1 MKNKF
6 RNLFCLLFLI
16 TAGTNLG
23 IAQDEITVL
32 KSRHSHPQQ
41 FQSIS
46 NIDFDKSQYQKVQDQ
61 NGIERYVK
69 KSILE
74 RNKLKATNRT
84 GTEKATV
91 TFIFNM
97 PEDEIDGWPAVE
109 IQNIRMYNQDD
120 VYWLEPEEIVDGVLV
135 AELPQGSYQLL
146 VQLGLNNDA
155 PITQGCTFGFIAKE
169 NISIGQDTT
178 ITIDYADAKNVIYQ
192 EKKLPNGELFSDG
205 DYDARSGQ
213 FISNPNVISGN
224 GTIYFIDQD
233 YGYFSLI
240 SYSHPESNDI
250 HENGLSYDNRF
261 RLLVSDL
268 SERYTI
274 IMIHPALRLDDEL
287 NNIYTVSSVKS
298 GISSSENLA
307 CNGIYKTI
315 SSSIKPSILSDN
327 YAAEK
332 GIGSYYI
339 NLNENDGSY
348 FKSGT
353 LYKTDITYS
362 RLNMNVCHD
371 GDYLSPNFKTYYS
384 ASEYYFDEIN
394 GKRTSI
400 LAPWGDVSGEDVVC
414 QVISPDREF
423 MYNLK
428 ANNNLDLMPSS
439 TFSFKEAEIAGVFG
453 NNTPLNVFGNNFDAM
468 GTKVHQPLCNYV
480 GRMGEIR
487 EIDNYALDFSLL
499 YNGEEVCTDYQQ
511 CINEWLNEW
520 IYGGHPDGAYDVTV
534 VNQNMTV
541 DDMQGCNTTKVH
553 YDTRNEDFTPPT
565 AMMLQFRNVEDNS
578 VTERFEKGENGV
590 MYLAAKDYHMGIDE
604 QNWTMFM
611 ETRPVNVTVS
621 YSPNGMET
629 WTELNIA
636 EKPELFDE
644 YTFGYI
650 YAADLG
656 QVKSSSDNK
665 WYDLKIVLSDEA
677 GNWQE
682 QVISPAFRIEDGF
695 TSINEVETD
704 SKAIAVARYTI
715 DGRRIATPQVGVNI
729 VKYSDGSARK
739 VIVK

>member
-41 FQSIS
+41 FQSVS

-84 GTEKATV
+84 GTENATV

-135 AELPQGSYQLL
+135 AELPQGTFQLL
-146 VQLGLNNDA
+146 VELRLNRDA
-155 PITQGCTFGFIAKE
+155 PITQECSVGFIAKE
-169 NISIGQDTT
+169 NISLNRDTT
-178 ITIDYADAKNVIYQ
+178 ITINYTDAKNVIYQ

-205 DYDARSGQ
+205 DYDEQTSQ
-213 FISNPNVISGN
+213 YINQPNVYSLTGEL
-224 GTIYFIDQD
+224 TLLDQD
-233 YGYFSLI
+233 RGSVSSVILNHYEQNYI
-240 SYSHPESNDI
+240 D
-250 HENGLSYDNRF
+250 ENGISHDMRF

-274 IMIHPALRLDDEL
+274 VLQNAALCLDDEL

-298 GISSSENLA
+298 GINNSENLA
-307 CNGIYKTI
+307 CSGIYKTI
-315 SSSIKPSILSDN
+315 SSRIEPSILGEN
-327 YAAEK
+327 YTAAQGLMVGLLNMNDIK
-332 GIGSYYI
+332 GTYMMNRSLCNTG
-339 NLNENDGSY
+339 
-348 FKSGT
+348 
-353 LYKTDITYS
+353 ITYS
-362 RLNMNVCHD
+362 SLNMHVCQG
-371 GDYLSPNFKTYYS
+371 GDELPQNYKSYYN
-384 ASEYYFDEIN
+384 ASLYEYESNEPIC
-394 GKRTSI
+394 I
-400 LAPWGDVSGEDVVC
+400 IVPWGDASGDDVVY
-414 QVISPDREF
+414 QVISPDRGF
-423 MYNLK
+423 AYNL
-428 ANNNLDLMPSS
+428 MPNGKSYLKPNS
-439 TFSFKEAEIAGVFG
+439 TFSFKESEAAGVFG
-453 NNTPLNVFGNNFDAM
+453 NNTPINVFGYYYDAM
-468 GTKVHQPLCNYV
+468 GTKVHLPICNYV
-480 GRMGEIR
+480 GRMGESR
-487 EIDNYALDFSLL
+487 ETDNYALDFSLL
-499 YNGEEVCTDYQQ
+499 YNGEEVCSDYQQ
-511 CINEWLNEW
+511 CVNGW
-520 IYGGHPDGAYDVTV
+520 IQQWVYGSHPDGAYDVTV

-578 VTERFEKGENGV
+578 VTDRFEKGENGV
-590 MYLAAKDYHMGIDE
+590 MYLAAKDYLISIDDQWQMG
-604 QNWTMFM
+604 M
-611 ETRPVNVTVS
+611 ETRPVNVTVN
-621 YSPNGMET
+621 YSPTGMDT
-629 WTELNIA
+629 WTDLSIA
-636 EKPELFDE
+636 EMPELFDE